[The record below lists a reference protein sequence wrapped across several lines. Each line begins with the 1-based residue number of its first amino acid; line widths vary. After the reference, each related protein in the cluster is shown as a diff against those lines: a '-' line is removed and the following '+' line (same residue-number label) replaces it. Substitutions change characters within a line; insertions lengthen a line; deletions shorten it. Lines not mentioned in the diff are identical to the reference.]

1 MSITD
6 DKVRFPYNSHMILVL
21 ICPVFPCPT
30 NLPLPKCQPSPH
42 SPSRSSSPV
51 SRFPRYLT
59 HHAPSVRW
67 AGYETTTTLP
77 TYSRQL
83 TGLSFQ
89 TYNSLSQNPCEVA
102 AYLQS
107 TCWQGSRCSPCVNQ
121 HDVLISCSVHC
132 PSPPLGVRV
141 CRPEW

>member
-107 TCWQGSRCSPCVNQ
+107 TCWQGGRHSTCV
-121 HDVLISCSVHC
+121 HRHGLLIFFRVR
-132 PSPPLGVRV
+132 PLGPPVGMGV
-141 CRPEW
+141 HRPA